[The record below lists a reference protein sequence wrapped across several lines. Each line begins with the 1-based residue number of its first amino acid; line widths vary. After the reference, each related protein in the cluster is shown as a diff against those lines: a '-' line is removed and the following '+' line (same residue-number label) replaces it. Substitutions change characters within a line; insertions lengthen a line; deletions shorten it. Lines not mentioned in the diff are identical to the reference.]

1 MNRHDRGPER
11 RPGSRHAW
19 WGAQRKD
26 PHPQVIRTLVAEHVH
41 ILRLGLSACLDDE
54 PDIQVV
60 ADPRDMD
67 ALAAAVTELRPTVA
81 VIDVDLPGTDATTRF
96 HGMASGCA
104 VVMLADQ
111 TDPGGVR
118 RALAADPLGL
128 ISRRAPAELVTRC
141 VRHVAT
147 GRRVID
153 PELAQTARAVG
164 ENPLTPRELEVLR
177 IAANGATTA
186 EIADVLSLSVKTVRN
201 HLSSAI
207 SRTAARN
214 RIDAIR
220 IASEHAWL

>member
-1 MNRHDRGPER
+1 MNRHDLGSER
-11 RPGSRHAW
+11 RLGSLHGR
-19 WGAQRKD
+19 WGAQRKG
-26 PHPQVIRTLVAEHVH
+26 PHPPVIRTLVAEHVH

-60 ADPRDMD
+60 ADPRDTD
-67 ALAAAVTELRPTVA
+67 ALVAAVMELRPAVA

-96 HGMASGCA
+96 HGVASGCA
-104 VVMLADQ
+104 VVVLADQ
-111 TDPGGVR
+111 ADPGGVR
-118 RALAADPLGL
+118 RALAVDPLGL
-128 ISRRAPAELVTRC
+128 ISRRAPAELVTRY

-207 SRTAARN
+207 ARTAARN

-220 IASEHAWL
+220 IANEHAWL

>member
-1 MNRHDRGPER
+1 MNRNDRGSER
-11 RPGSRHAW
+11 REGSRHGR

-26 PHPQVIRTLVAEHVH
+26 PHQPVIQTLVAEHVH

-60 ADPRDMD
+60 ADAWDAD
-67 ALAAAVTELRPTVA
+67 ALAAAVAELRPAVA
-81 VIDVDLPGTDATTRF
+81 VIDVDLPGTEAATRF
-96 HGMASGCA
+96 HAVASGCA

-111 TDPGGVR
+111 ADPGGVR
-118 RALAADPLGL
+118 RALAVDPLGL
-128 ISRRAPAELVTRC
+128 ISRQAPAELVTRC

-153 PELAQTARAVG
+153 PELAQTARVVG

-207 SRTAARN
+207 SRTEARN

>member
-1 MNRHDRGPER
+1 M
-11 RPGSRHAW
+11 
-19 WGAQRKD
+19 
-26 PHPQVIRTLVAEHVH
+26 H

-60 ADPRDMD
+60 ADPRDAD
-67 ALAAAVTELRPTVA
+67 ALAAAVAELRPAVA

-96 HGMASGCA
+96 HGVASECA

-111 TDPGGVR
+111 ADPGGVR
-118 RALAADPLGL
+118 QALAVDPLGL
-128 ISRRAPAELVTRC
+128 ISRQAPTERLTRC

-164 ENPLTPRELEVLR
+164 ENPLTPRELEVLG

-186 EIADVLSLSVKTVRN
+186 EIADMLSLSVKTVQN

-207 SRTAARN
+207 TRTGARN

-220 IASEHAWL
+220 IASEHAWLSTSRQ